1 MQITPLFWKCHRD
14 TNDSIDIQGKTII
27 STVNLCEYKVVLGL
41 LSTGIIIWETC
52 LHLTQL
58 DVQLGNENL
67 TWTEKQAKAVS
78 KQTELASKWTQTI
91 FRENTLGLREVRI
104 LLKYV

>member
-1 MQITPLFWKCHRD
+1 MPALI
-14 TNDSIDIQGKTII
+14 
-27 STVNLCEYKVVLGL
+27 
-41 LSTGIIIWETC
+41 
-52 LHLTQL
+52 QL